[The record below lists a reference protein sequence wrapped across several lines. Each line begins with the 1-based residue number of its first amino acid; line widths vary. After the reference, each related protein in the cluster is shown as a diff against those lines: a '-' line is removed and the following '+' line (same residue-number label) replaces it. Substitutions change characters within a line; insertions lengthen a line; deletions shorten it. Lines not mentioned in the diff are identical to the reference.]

1 MKRLILI
8 RHGKSSWET
17 NLPDRQRPLKSRGK
31 TDGILISK
39 AYKESYKNP
48 ELVLTSDAVR
58 ANTTANIFKATL
70 EIPDDKFIVDPKLY
84 TFDERELKHII
95 KGCKESVDS
104 LMVFGHNNA
113 LTFLANDIGS
123 EYIDN
128 IPTTGL
134 VIIDFKVERWT
145 QIKEG
150 QTIKTIFPKHLK

>member
-1 MKRLILI
+1 MKRLILV

-84 TFDERELKHII
+84 TFDEREL
-95 KGCKESVDS
+95 
-104 LMVFGHNNA
+104 MVFGHNNA

-128 IPTTGL
+128 IPSTGL

-150 QTIKTIFPKHLK
+150 QTIKTLFPKHLK

>member
-1 MKRLILI
+1 MKRLILV

-31 TDGILISK
+31 KDGILVSK
-39 AYKESYKNP
+39 AYKETYENP
-48 ELVLTSDAVR
+48 QLVMTSDAVR

-70 EIPDDKFIVDPKLY
+70 EIPEDKFIVDPKLY

-95 KGCKESVDS
+95 KGCKDS
-104 LMVFGHNNA
+104 INTLMVFGHNNA
-113 LTFLANDIGS
+113 MTFLANELGS
-123 EYIDN
+123 EYIGN

-134 VIIDFKVERWT
+134 VIIDFKVDRWT

-150 QTIKTIFPKHLK
+150 STITTIFPKYLK